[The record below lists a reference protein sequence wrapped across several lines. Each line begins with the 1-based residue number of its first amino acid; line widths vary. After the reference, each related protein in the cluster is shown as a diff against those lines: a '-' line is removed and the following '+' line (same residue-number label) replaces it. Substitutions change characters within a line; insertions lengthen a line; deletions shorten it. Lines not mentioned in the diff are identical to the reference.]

1 MSILSVGQSA
11 LTAAQVGLV
20 TTGHNIAN
28 AATPGYNR
36 QVVIQGAVSG
46 QDSGYGY
53 VGKGTEVTGV
63 RRVYSEFLGNQVVS
77 TQTAKGQLDSYYSQ
91 IQQVNNMLADSK
103 SGLSP
108 ALQDFFSSI
117 AATTSDPSS
126 AAARQSMLSSANTLA
141 GRFQNMDT
149 QLDEQRQGINSGI
162 RSSVEG
168 INVYAQQIGKL
179 NDAIE
184 KAMNNG
190 GNAPN
195 DLLDQRDQAVSEL
208 SKEIKVSVVKQ
219 GNTFNVMIGSGQPL
233 VVGSKTYNL
242 SVTQS
247 PTDAGRAE
255 VAYDF
260 GGKPVMLAEDSIS
273 GGTLGGLMEFRAKTL
288 DPTQNALGR
297 VAITLATEFNR
308 QHAMGQDQAGLPGGD
323 FFDIGAPLVAPNS
336 ANSKNVDGSPMGGVE
351 ASFNPLATKSLTT
364 SDYKLKITDAAAS
377 PVAYSVIRLSDNT
390 AFGNSPAEVDGVQF
404 KLTNAPSTGDS
415 FVVRPTAGGASAAS
429 GIRVKISDPA
439 KIALGSP
446 LRASAAG
453 ANTGT
458 GSASG
463 VTATAPAAN
472 PVQPFTITFSNAT
485 TFSVTDSAG
494 NAVLSNQAFQ
504 AGADISAGGWT
515 LQLKGAPAAGD
526 VFTVGANAG
535 ASGDNSNALALSR
548 LQTASTT
555 NGNAS
560 FQGAYSQLVNQVGNK
575 TRELE
580 VTSAA
585 AGQLFSSAVTAQQ
598 SESGVNLDEEAANLM
613 KYQQAYQAAGKLMKT
628 ASDMFDVLLSL
639 GA

>member
-11 LTAAQVGLV
+11 LNAAQVGLV

-36 QVVIQGAVSG
+36 QEVIQGAVSG
-46 QDSGYGY
+46 QDAGNGF

-91 IQQVNNMLADSK
+91 IQQINNMLADSK

-141 GRFQNMDT
+141 GRFQGMDA
-149 QLDEQRQGINSGI
+149 QLNEQRQGVNAEI
-162 RSSVEG
+162 RSGVDG
-168 INVYAQQIGKL
+168 INIYAQQIGKL

-184 KAMNNG
+184 KAMNAG
-190 GNAPN
+190 GGAPN
-195 DLLDQRDQAVSEL
+195 DLLDQRDQAVNDL
-208 SKEIKVSVVKQ
+208 SKEVKVSVVKQ
-219 GNTFNVMIGSGQPL
+219 GNSFNVMIGSGQPL
-233 VVGSKTYNL
+233 VVGTRTYGL

-255 VAYDF
+255 VAYDI
-260 GGKPVMLAEDSIS
+260 GGKSVMLAEESIT
-273 GGTLGGLMEFRAKTL
+273 GGKLGGLMEFRARTL
-288 DPTQNALGR
+288 DPTENALGR

-308 QHAMGQDQAGLPGGD
+308 QHAQGMDQAGQPGGD
-323 FFDIGAPLVAPNS
+323 FFDIGAPSVAPNA
-336 ANSKNVDGSPMGGVE
+336 ANSKNGDGSPKGGVV
-351 ASFNPLATKSLTT
+351 ASFDPLATKSLTT
-364 SDYKLKITDAAAS
+364 SDYKVQITDATTKPAS
-377 PVAYSVIRLSDNT
+377 YSVLRLSDNT
-390 AFGNSPAEVDGVQF
+390 LIGNSPGEVDGVQF
-404 KLTNAPSTGDS
+404 KPTGSPAAGDT
-415 FVVRPTAGGASAAS
+415 FVVRPTAGGASAAT
-429 GIRVKISDPA
+429 GIRVKLTDPTR
-439 KIALGSP
+439 IALG
-446 LRASAAG
+446 
-453 ANTGT
+453 TG
-458 GSASG
+458 
-463 VTATAPAAN
+463 
-472 PVQPFTITFSNAT
+472 
-485 TFSVTDSAG
+485 
-494 NAVLSNQAFQ
+494 
-504 AGADISAGGWT
+504 
-515 LQLKGAPAAGD
+515 
-526 VFTVGANAG
+526 G
-535 ASGDNSNALALSR
+535 ASGDNGNALALAG
-548 LQTASTT
+548 LQSAITT
-555 NGNAS
+555 NGSAT

-585 AGQLFSSAVTAQQ
+585 AGQLYTSAVTAQQ

>member
-11 LTAAQVGLV
+11 LNAAQVGLV

-36 QVVIQGAVSG
+36 QEVIQGAVSG
-46 QDSGYGY
+46 QDSGNGF

-91 IQQVNNMLADSK
+91 IQQINNMLADSK

-141 GRFQNMDT
+141 GRFQGMDA
-149 QLDEQRQGINSGI
+149 QLNEQRQGVNAEI
-162 RSSVEG
+162 RSGVDG
-168 INVYAQQIGKL
+168 INIYAQQIGKL

-184 KAMNNG
+184 KAMNAG
-190 GNAPN
+190 GGAPN
-195 DLLDQRDQAVSEL
+195 DLLDQRDQAVNDL
-208 SKEIKVSVVKQ
+208 SKEVKVSVVKQ
-219 GNTFNVMIGSGQPL
+219 GNSFNVMIGSGQPL
-233 VVGSKTYNL
+233 VVGTRTYGL

-255 VAYDF
+255 VAYDI
-260 GGKPVMLAEDSIS
+260 GGKSVMLAEESIT
-273 GGTLGGLMEFRAKTL
+273 GGKLGGLMEFRARTL
-288 DPTQNALGR
+288 DPTENALGR

-308 QHAMGQDQAGLPGGD
+308 QHAQGMDQAGQPGGD
-323 FFDIGAPLVAPNS
+323 FFDIGAPSVAPNA
-336 ANSKNVDGSPMGGVE
+336 ANSKNGDGSPKGGVV
-351 ASFNPLATKSLTT
+351 ASFDPLATKSLTT
-364 SDYKLKITDAAAS
+364 SDYKVQITDATTKPAS
-377 PVAYSVIRLSDNT
+377 YSVLRLSDNT
-390 AFGNSPAEVDGVQF
+390 LIGNSPGEVDGVQF
-404 KLTNAPSTGDS
+404 KPTGSPAAGDT
-415 FVVRPTAGGASAAS
+415 FVVRPTAGGASAAT
-429 GIRVKISDPA
+429 GIRVKLTDPTR
-439 KIALGSP
+439 IALG
-446 LRASAAG
+446 
-453 ANTGT
+453 TG
-458 GSASG
+458 
-463 VTATAPAAN
+463 
-472 PVQPFTITFSNAT
+472 
-485 TFSVTDSAG
+485 
-494 NAVLSNQAFQ
+494 
-504 AGADISAGGWT
+504 
-515 LQLKGAPAAGD
+515 
-526 VFTVGANAG
+526 G
-535 ASGDNSNALALSR
+535 ASGDNGNALALAG
-548 LQTASTT
+548 LQSAITT
-555 NGNAS
+555 NGSAT

-585 AGQLFSSAVTAQQ
+585 AGQLYTSAVTAQQ

>member
-11 LTAAQVGLV
+11 LNAAQVGLV

-36 QVVIQGAVSG
+36 QVVIQGAVGG
-46 QDSGYGY
+46 QDTGAGF
-53 VGKGTEVTGV
+53 VGKGTEVSDV

-91 IQQVNNMLADSK
+91 IQQINNMLADSK

-141 GRFQNMDT
+141 GRFQGMDA
-149 QLDEQRQGINSGI
+149 QLDEQRQGVNTGI

-168 INVYAQQIGKL
+168 INIHAQQIGKL

-184 KAMNNG
+184 KAMNAG
-190 GNAPN
+190 GNSPN

-233 VVGSKTYNL
+233 VVGNKSYSL
-242 SVTQS
+242 SVAQS

-255 VAYDF
+255 VAYDI
-260 GGKPVMLAEDSIS
+260 GGKSVMLAEDSIT

-308 QHAMGQDQAGLPGGD
+308 QHALGQDQGGAQGGD
-323 FFDIGAPLVAPNS
+323 FFAIGAPSVAPGG
-336 ANSKNVDGSPMGGVE
+336 ANGKDGSGSPLGGVT
-351 ASFNPLATKSLTT
+351 ASINPLATKALTT
-364 SDYKLKITDAAAS
+364 SDYKVQITDATITPIS
-377 PVAYSVIRLSDNT
+377 YSVLRLSDNT
-390 AFGNSPAEVDGVQF
+390 LTGNSPGEVDGVQF
-404 KLTNAPSTGDS
+404 TLTQSPSTGDT
-415 FVVRPTAGGASAAS
+415 FMVRPTAGGASAAS
-429 GIRVKISDPA
+429 GIRVRISDPA
-439 KIALGSP
+439 RIALGNS
-446 LRASAAG
+446 S
-453 ANTGT
+453 
-458 GSASG
+458 
-463 VTATAPAAN
+463 
-472 PVQPFTITFSNAT
+472 
-485 TFSVTDSAG
+485 
-494 NAVLSNQAFQ
+494 
-504 AGADISAGGWT
+504 
-515 LQLKGAPAAGD
+515 
-526 VFTVGANAG
+526 
-535 ASGDNSNALALSR
+535 ASGDNTNALALSS
-548 LQTASTT
+548 LQSAITT

-585 AGQLFSSAVTAQQ
+585 AGQLHTSAVTAQQ
-598 SESGVNLDEEAANLM
+598 SESGVNLDEEAANLL

>member
-11 LTAAQVGLV
+11 LNAAQVGLV

-36 QVVIQGAVSG
+36 QVVVQGAVSG
-46 QDSGYGY
+46 QDAGYGF

-77 TQTAKGQLDSYYSQ
+77 SQTAKGQLDSYYSQ
-91 IQQVNNMLADSK
+91 IQQVNNMLADGK

-108 ALQDFFSSI
+108 ALQDFFSSVQST
-117 AATTSDPSS
+117 ASDPGS

-141 GRFQNMDT
+141 GRFQAMDA
-149 QLDEQRQGINSGI
+149 QLNEQRQGVNAEI

-184 KAMNNG
+184 KVMNNG
-190 GNAPN
+190 GGAPN
-195 DLLDQRDQAVSEL
+195 DLLDQRDQAVNEL

-233 VVGSKTYNL
+233 VVGNKTYNL
-242 SVTQS
+242 SVIQS
-247 PTDAGRAE
+247 PTDAARAE
-255 VAYDF
+255 VAYAIN
-260 GGKPVMLAEDSIS
+260 GKPVMLDEDSIT
-273 GGTLGGLMEFRAKTL
+273 GGKLGGVMAFRSKTL
-288 DPTQNALGR
+288 DATGSALGR

-308 QHAMGQDQAGLPGGD
+308 QHALGQDQAGLPGGD
-323 FFDIGAPLVAPNS
+323 FFSIGAPLVGPSS
-336 ANSKNVDGSPMGGVE
+336 ANSKNADGSPQGGVA
-351 ASFNPLATKSLTT
+351 ASFNPLATASLTA
-364 SDYKLKITDAAAS
+364 SDYRVEVTAGS
-377 PVAYSVIRLSDNT
+377 PPGYSVLRLSDNT
-390 AFGNSPAEVDGVQF
+390 AFAGSPPEVDGVQF
-404 KLTNAPSTGDS
+404 KLVDTPAVGDTYL
-415 FVVRPTAGGASAAS
+415 VRPTAGGASAAT
-429 GIRVKISDPA
+429 GIKVKLADPA
-439 KIALGSP
+439 RIALGSP

-458 GSASG
+458 GAAGG
-463 VTATAPAAN
+463 VAATAPAAN
-472 PVQPFTITFSNAT
+472 PVKPFSIAFSGPNTFD
-485 TFSVTDSAG
+485 VVDSGG
-494 NAVLSNQAFQ
+494 NKLLGNQAFQ

-515 LQLKGAPAAGD
+515 LQIKGAPAAGD
-526 VFTVGANAG
+526 VFTVDANKG
-535 ASGDNSNALALSR
+535 ASGDNSNALALAG
-548 LQTASTT
+548 LQSAPTT
-555 NGNAS
+555 NGSAS

-585 AGQLFSSAVTAQQ
+585 AGQLYTSAVAAQQ
-598 SESGVNLDEEAANLM
+598 SESGVNLDEEAANLL
-613 KYQQAYQAAGKLMKT
+613 KYQQAYQAAGKLMKA
-628 ASDMFDVLLSL
+628 ASDMFNVLLSL

>member
-11 LTAAQVGLV
+11 LNAAQVGLV

-36 QVVIQGAVSG
+36 QVVIQGAVGG
-46 QDSGYGY
+46 QNTGAGF
-53 VGKGTEVTGV
+53 VGKGTEVSDV

-91 IQQVNNMLADSK
+91 IQQINNMLADSK

-141 GRFQNMDT
+141 GRFQGMDA
-149 QLDEQRQGINSGI
+149 QLDEQRQGVNTGI

-168 INVYAQQIGKL
+168 INIHAQQIGKL

-184 KAMNNG
+184 KAMNAG
-190 GNAPN
+190 GGAPN

-233 VVGSKTYNL
+233 VVGTKTYNL
-242 SVTQS
+242 SVAQS

-255 VAYDF
+255 VAYDI
-260 GGKPVMLAEDSIS
+260 GGKSVLLAEDSIT

-308 QHAMGQDQAGLPGGD
+308 QHALGKDQSGAQGD
-323 FFDIGAPLVAPNS
+323 AFFAIGAPSVAPGS
-336 ANSKNVDGSPMGGVE
+336 ANSKGTNGIPLGGVT
-351 ASFNPLATKSLTT
+351 ASINPLATTALTT
-364 SDYKLKITDAAAS
+364 SDYKVQITDATTT
-377 PVAYSVIRLSDNT
+377 PVSYSVLRLSDNT
-390 AFGNSPAEVDGVQF
+390 LTGNSPGEVDGVQF
-404 KLTNAPSTGDS
+404 TLTQSPSTGDT
-415 FVVRPTAGGASAAS
+415 FMVRPTAGGASAAS

-439 KIALGSP
+439 KIALG
-446 LRASAAG
+446 AS
-453 ANTGT
+453 N
-458 GSASG
+458 
-463 VTATAPAAN
+463 
-472 PVQPFTITFSNAT
+472 
-485 TFSVTDSAG
+485 
-494 NAVLSNQAFQ
+494 
-504 AGADISAGGWT
+504 
-515 LQLKGAPAAGD
+515 
-526 VFTVGANAG
+526 
-535 ASGDNSNALALSR
+535 ASGDNTNALALSK
-548 LQTASTT
+548 LQSAITT

-585 AGQLFSSAVTAQQ
+585 AGQLHTSAVTAQQ
-598 SESGVNLDEEAANLM
+598 SESGVNLDEEAANLL

>member
-11 LTAAQVGLV
+11 LNAAQVGLV

-28 AATPGYNR
+28 ASTPGYNR
-36 QVVIQGAVSG
+36 QVVIQGAVGG
-46 QDSGYGY
+46 QDSSYGF
-53 VGKGTEVTGV
+53 VGKGTEVTAV

-141 GRFQNMDT
+141 GRFQDMDA
-149 QLDEQRQGINSGI
+149 QLDEQRQGVNTGI

-168 INVYAQQIGKL
+168 INIHAQQIGKL

-195 DLLDQRDQAVSEL
+195 DLLDLRDRAVSEL
-208 SKEIKVSVVKQ
+208 SKEIKLSVVKQ

-233 VVGSKTYNL
+233 VVGNKTYNL
-242 SVTQS
+242 SVAQS

-255 VAYDF
+255 VAYDI
-260 GGKPVMLAEDSIS
+260 GGKSVMLAEDSIT
-273 GGTLGGLMEFRAKTL
+273 GGTLGGLMEFRARTL
-288 DPTQNALGR
+288 DATQNALGR

-308 QHAMGQDQAGLPGGD
+308 QHALGQDQTGLPGGE
-323 FFDIGAPLVAPNS
+323 FFKVGAPLVAPSS
-336 ANSKNVDGSPMGGVE
+336 ANSKGVNGSPMGGVT

-364 SDYKLKITDAAAS
+364 SDYKVQITDATTT
-377 PVAYSVIRLSDNT
+377 PVSYSVLRLSDNT
-390 AFGNSPAEVDGVQF
+390 AFGNSPGEVDGVQF
-404 KLTNAPSTGDS
+404 KLTDSPSTGDT
-415 FVVRPTAGGASAAS
+415 FLVRPTASGASAAT
-429 GIRVKISDPA
+429 GIRVRISDPA
-439 KIALGSP
+439 NIALGNS
-446 LRASAAG
+446 S
-453 ANTGT
+453 
-458 GSASG
+458 
-463 VTATAPAAN
+463 
-472 PVQPFTITFSNAT
+472 
-485 TFSVTDSAG
+485 
-494 NAVLSNQAFQ
+494 
-504 AGADISAGGWT
+504 
-515 LQLKGAPAAGD
+515 
-526 VFTVGANAG
+526 
-535 ASGDNSNALALSR
+535 ASGDNLNALALAK
-548 LQTASTT
+548 LQSAITT

-585 AGQLFSSAVTAQQ
+585 AGQLYSSAVTAQQ